1 LSDLKIAIDGPAGAG
16 KSTIARM
23 LAERLGVPY
32 LDTGA
37 MYRAAA
43 LLALRAGLVAPFADG
58 DGDRISEL
66 LSRHRLELR
75 PECGTTR
82 LLLDGEDVSREIRS
96 PECSSLSSQVA
107 ALPAVRQALVALQ
120 RRLGRAGGVMEGRD
134 IGTVVLPDA
143 DLKVFLTATPEE
155 RAQRRYQEMLAQG
168 IETTYAQVLQEQRDR
183 DQRDRLRADSPLQV
197 AEDAVV
203 VDTTGN
209 DPDQVV
215 TEVMKELT
223 SSPKRALDRAGRTP

>member
-1 LSDLKIAIDGPAGAG
+1 
-16 KSTIARM
+16 
-23 LAERLGVPY
+23 
-32 LDTGA
+32 
-37 MYRAAA
+37 
-43 LLALRAGLVAPFADG
+43 
-58 DGDRISEL
+58 
-66 LSRHRLELR
+66 
-75 PECGTTR
+75 
-82 LLLDGEDVSREIRS
+82 
-96 PECSSLSSQVA
+96 
-107 ALPAVRQALVALQ
+107 
-120 RRLGRAGGVMEGRD
+120 MEGRD